1 MPVAQPRHR
10 LHNGHPEPHIVNVYV
25 DDVSDDEEDHALRGP
40 RQGRG
45 VARDPRIQP
54 YPRAGRQ
61 QYHARSSMPMV
72 TFISFL
78 TRAIQL
84 MTIHQRH
91 LPRERRARIFQQA
104 HDLMHM
110 INDFLV
116 ETNRRPTI
124 HTINV

>member
-1 MPVAQPRHR
+1 MPVPQPRHR
-10 LHNGHPEPHIVNVYV
+10 HHNGHADPSIVNIYV
-25 DDVSDDEEDHALRGP
+25 DNVSDDEEDHILRVE
-40 RQGRG
+40 RQGRNAP
-45 VARDPRIQP
+45 VNRIQP

-84 MTIHQRH
+84 MTVHQRH

-104 HDLMHM
+104 HDLLHM